1 MPEVMTMPRTV
12 QDILDH
18 ADELA
23 KRFEHYEPTPGDER
37 DPEAFT
43 ALRRA
48 VLARSDAE
56 RAVKQAVDQARQRGY
71 SWSFIG
77 TLIGTSGEAARQRY
91 GHKQDA

>member
-1 MPEVMTMPRTV
+1 MPRTV

-23 KRFEHYEPTPGDER
+23 ARFEDYEPDPGDER
-37 DPEAFT
+37 DPAVFT
-43 ALRRA
+43 VLRHA

-56 RAVKQAVDQARQRGY
+56 RAVKDAVDQARQHGY
-71 SWSFIG
+71 SWTFIG
-77 TLIGTSGEAARQRY
+77 TLLGTTGEAARQRY

>member
-1 MPEVMTMPRTV
+1 MPRTV

-23 KRFEHYEPTPGDER
+23 KRFEEFEPKPGDER
-37 DPEAFT
+37 DPAVFA

-48 VLARSDAE
+48 VVARSDAE
-56 RAVKQAVDQARQRGY
+56 RAVKLAVDQARQHGF

-77 TLIGTSGEAARQRY
+77 ALIGTSGEAARQRY